1 MNLIDRYTARNVLA
15 AMLVVQVLLMGLD
28 LVINYI
34 SGLEDVENHY
44 GAFEVLLYT
53 LMRLPW
59 RFYQYAP
66 VGVLLGGLIG
76 LGAMASNNELT
87 TMRAAGWS
95 LARIIWAVMKPL
107 GVVILLTMV
116 VGEYVA
122 PSTEQ
127 YAKSWRAEQRQ
138 GDNGLAEQDGGWQ
151 REGNDFYRFASMRS
165 DNTVIGVLRYHF
177 DGQRLESAL
186 HAERAVPMKGG
197 WQLQNVQE
205 THFEPDRTVTDTY
218 ASEPWRTSLDPKLL
232 KQIITDQDS
241 QSISDLW
248 RYGRYLNAQGTDAT
262 DTWLYF
268 WQKLL
273 QPLVLAG
280 LMLVAAS
287 FVFGPLR
294 TAAAG
299 TRVFYGTLVGL
310 SFKYLQDLLGP
321 ASTIFGFSPVWA
333 VLTPTL
339 ACFLVGFFLLRRAE

>member
-34 SGLEDVENHY
+34 SGLDDVENHY

-127 YAKSWRAEQRQ
+127 YAKSWRSSAKGITAWLNRM
-138 GDNGLAEQDGGWQ
+138 AGGSVK
-151 REGNDFYRFASMRS
+151 ATIS
-165 DNTVIGVLRYHF
+165 
-177 DGQRLESAL
+177 
-186 HAERAVPMKGG
+186 
-197 WQLQNVQE
+197 
-205 THFEPDRTVTDTY
+205 TDSPRC
-218 ASEPWRTSLDPKLL
+218 AP
-232 KQIITDQDS
+232 II
-241 QSISDLW
+241 
-248 RYGRYLNAQGTDAT
+248 
-262 DTWLYF
+262 
-268 WQKLL
+268 
-273 QPLVLAG
+273 P
-280 LMLVAAS
+280 
-287 FVFGPLR
+287 
-294 TAAAG
+294 
-299 TRVFYGTLVGL
+299 
-310 SFKYLQDLLGP
+310 
-321 ASTIFGFSPVWA
+321 
-333 VLTPTL
+333 
-339 ACFLVGFFLLRRAE
+339 